1 MDLVTGATGIVGREL
16 LSQLLA
22 SGASVRALHR
32 KDSAVQATVEFI
44 TNKGI
49 SLDGLEWV
57 LGDTRDF
64 DDMCSAMDGCSRV
77 FHLAALVSF
86 SPSDAELLMD
96 VNRGGTETVVNAMLA
111 TGLKDLIYVSS
122 VAALGHTTKHPITED
137 TPFEDGPLVTAYS
150 LSKYKAELEVWRGS
164 EEGLSVIIVNPSV
177 IIGEGDFSKSSGK
190 LFSQA
195 HAGVPVY
202 PAGTNGF
209 VSAHDVASAT
219 MTLANSSIRGERFI
233 LNSEN
238 LSFKDAFSMI
248 ALSVEAKP
256 PTKVVKNWMIS
267 IAILLFR
274 LKKLFTG
281 KPMLAFKASMQM
293 SQTHTQYDG
302 TRIISALKSQ
312 GINWK
317 YESVKEAISRVGAAY
332 LRLHLR

>member
-64 DDMCSAMDGCSRV
+64 DDMCSAMDGCSKV
-77 FHLAALVSF
+77 FHFAALVSF

-111 TGLKDLIYVSS
+111 TGLKDLIYASS

-137 TPFEDGPLVTAYS
+137 TLFEDGPLVTAYS

-202 PAGTNGF
+202 PSGTNGF
-209 VSAHDVASAT
+209 VSSHDVASAT
-219 MTLANSSIRGERFI
+219 ITLANSGIRGERFL

-248 ALSVEAKP
+248 ALSVGAKP

-281 KPMLAFKASMQM
+281 KPMLASKVSMQM

-312 GINWK
+312 GIDWK
-317 YESVKEAISRVGAAY
+317 YESVKEVISRVGAAY